1 MAGSGTP
8 CASCKLLRR
17 RCTSE
22 CVFAPYFPAEEAQR
36 FAMVHRVFGASNV
49 SKMLQEVP
57 PAQRADAVS
66 SLVYEANARMRD
78 PVYGCV
84 AAISF
89 LQHQVSHLQ
98 KQLALAHAHTA
109 TLQLQLQL
117 QHQHQHQLQQDHDQ
131 HEHCILQNA
140 LPQLMLQDAFL
151 KKESMWT

>member
-1 MAGSGTP
+1 MAGSGGTP

-17 RCTSE
+17 RCTAE

-57 PAQRADAVS
+57 AAQRADAVS
-66 SLVYEANARMRD
+66 SLVYEANARVRD

-89 LQHQVSHLQ
+89 LQQQVSHLQ
-98 KQLALAHAHTA
+98 MQLALAHAETSA
-109 TLQLQLQL
+109 LQLQLQDERQ
-117 QHQHQHQLQQDHDQ
+117 QH
-131 HEHCILQNA
+131 ILVQNA
-140 LPQLMLQDAFL
+140 HHQLMLQEACL
-151 KKESMWT
+151 KQESMWT

>member
-57 PAQRADAVS
+57 PPQRADAVS
-66 SLVYEANARMRD
+66 SLVYEANARVRD

-98 KQLALAHAHTA
+98 MQLALAHADA
-109 TLQLQLQL
+109 AALQLQL
-117 QHQHQHQLQQDHDQ
+117 HQHRHHQQDQD
-131 HEHCILQNA
+131 EHQCILQNA
-140 LPQLMLQDAFL
+140 HHQLMLQEACL